1 LQARPAHLRCT
12 RPPGGDPVVV
22 VAFLVGGRCRD
33 DPGGSREPPRC
44 PPCLSAQERADK
56 SVERWRCTRAGTT
69 CRWQVSCRPGV
80 PSLARQLPQVCR
92 GELCGQ
98 TGLVVGRAAIL
109 LRGRGSRRARRRGR
123 PRTRDAQGD
132 ARGRLARRRARRPR
146 VRGPT
151 APRPGDPSRNVAMA
165 GRRGCRRATGAF
177 HGRTRKTVLLVHT
190 AASGAWLG
198 IDVVPG
204 VVVLAV
210 FTPGPAGAR
219 SGIGRDRHVHRVA
232 ARGGSGGADDGRRA
246 EPWVEVRAGPLLVGG
261 GEAGPQRGHRR
272 DLGG

>member
-1 LQARPAHLRCT
+1 MPSMPDRAGAGRQVRRALALHEGRHDLPLAGQLPAR
-12 RPPGGDPVVV
+12 GPV
-22 VAFLVGGRCRD
+22 
-33 DPGGSREPPRC
+33 
-44 PPCLSAQERADK
+44 
-56 SVERWRCTRAGTT
+56 TRAPAP
-69 CRWQVSCRPGV
+69 PGV
-80 PSLARQLPQVCR
+80 PRRALRPDGPR
-92 GELCGQ
+92 G
-98 TGLVVGRAAIL
+98 GRAAIL

-246 EPWVEVRAGPLLVGG
+246 EPWVEVRADPLLVGG

>member
-1 LQARPAHLRCT
+1 MPSMPDRAGAGRQVRRALALHEGRHDLPLAGQLPAR
-12 RPPGGDPVVV
+12 GPV
-22 VAFLVGGRCRD
+22 
-33 DPGGSREPPRC
+33 
-44 PPCLSAQERADK
+44 
-56 SVERWRCTRAGTT
+56 TRAPAP
-69 CRWQVSCRPGV
+69 PGV
-80 PSLARQLPQVCR
+80 PRRALRPDGPRGWASGDPSPRAWVTEGSAPWASPHARR
-92 GELCGQ
+92 
-98 TGLVVGRAAIL
+98 TGRCARAA
-109 LRGRGSRRARRRGR
+109 RASSSASSSR
-123 PRTRDAQGD
+123 PRADSAS
-132 ARGRLARRRARRPR
+132 AR
-146 VRGPT
+146 
-151 APRPGDPSRNVAMA
+151 DPSRNVAMA

-246 EPWVEVRAGPLLVGG
+246 EPWVEVRADPLLVGG